1 MNQIQ
6 SLLEQALGAL
16 ELPEGLT
23 EEQIDDLI
31 AQVSEEWMRSVS
43 SDLYE
48 DLMVRADEMLA
59 EDRRDISAFERRN
72 RRRWKKP
79 VDLLRVMVRIVQ
91 ETIST
96 SFIEGDIGEH
106 DRYSFDALNRL
117 CVRSLMVAREVICL
131 VEGGFADGAL
141 GRWRSLHEM
150 AVSAAF
156 IAHHGESTAERFVA
170 AFSFASKKAMLQL
183 NNYAARANLEP
194 FSAAELQAATDL
206 CENIEARL
214 GKGLGDDYG
223 WARMALGFEL
233 NRKPHLLHLEEDTGL
248 DHWRPRYRW
257 ASQNVHSNYAP
268 PMASLGMA
276 ESNAEVHLVGQS
288 NSGMVDPLQ
297 MSAVSLLIAATAF
310 LGRFPNADRI
320 VIGRVLQQISDQVG
334 DVALT
339 AEAESAARA
348 ATRRR

>member
-1 MNQIQ
+1 VHQYQ
-6 SLLEQALGAL
+6 LLLEQALGSL
-16 ELPEGLT
+16 ELPKGLT
-23 EEQIDDLI
+23 EEQLDQLI
-31 AQVSEEWMRSVS
+31 GEVSDEWMQSMS
-43 SDLYE
+43 KDLYDE
-48 DLMVRADEMLA
+48 LMGRAGEMLS

-79 VDLLRVMVRIVQ
+79 VDLLRVMVRIVE

-96 SFIEGDIGEH
+96 SFAEADIGED
-106 DRYSFDALNRL
+106 DRHSFDALNRL
-117 CVRSLMVAREVICL
+117 CVRSLVVTREVICL

-141 GRWRSLHEM
+141 GRWRSLHEI

-156 IAHHGESTAERFVA
+156 IAQHGESTAERFIA
-170 AFSFASKKAMLQL
+170 GFSFASRKAMLQL
-183 NNYAARANLEP
+183 NNYAARANLDP
-194 FSAAELQAATDL
+194 FSVAEVQAAAED
-206 CENIEARL
+206 CEEIEVRL

-223 WARMALGFEL
+223 WARQALGFEL

-276 ESNAEVHLVGQS
+276 ESKTEVHLVGQS

-297 MSAVSLLIAATAF
+297 MCAVSLLIATTAF

-320 VIGRVLQQISDQVG
+320 IIGRVLQRISDQVG

-339 AEAESAARA
+339 AESESAARA
-348 ATRRR
+348 STRLR

>member
-1 MNQIQ
+1 MNQYQ
-6 SLLEQALGAL
+6 LLLEQTLGSL

-23 EEQIDDLI
+23 EEQLDRLI
-31 AQVSEEWMRSVS
+31 AEMSDEWMQSVS
-43 SDLYE
+43 KDLYDE
-48 DLMVRADEMLA
+48 LMGRSSEMLT
-59 EDRRDISAFERRN
+59 EDRRDVSAFERRN
-72 RRRWKKP
+72 RRRWKRP

-96 SFIEGDIGEH
+96 PFTEGDVGEN
-106 DRYSFDALNRL
+106 DRCSFDALNRL
-117 CVRSLMVAREVICL
+117 CVRSLMVTREVICL

-141 GRWRSLHEM
+141 GRWRSLHEL

-156 IAHHGESTAERFVA
+156 IAQHGEETAERFIA

-183 NNYAARANLEP
+183 NNYATRANLDP
-194 FSAAELQAATDL
+194 FSVAEVQAAAEV
-206 CENIEARL
+206 CEKIETRL

-223 WARMALGFEL
+223 WARHALGFEL

-257 ASQNVHSNYAP
+257 ASQNVHSSYAP

-276 ESNAEVHLVGQS
+276 ESKTEAYLVGQS

-297 MSAVSLLIAATAF
+297 MSAISLLIAATSF

-320 VIGRVLQQISDQVG
+320 IIGRVLQRISDQVG
-334 DVALT
+334 DVALA
-339 AEAESAARA
+339 AEAQSAARA
-348 ATRRR
+348 ASRLR

>member
-1 MNQIQ
+1 MDQYQ
-6 SLLEQALGAL
+6 TLLEETLASL
-16 ELPEGLT
+16 ELPKGST
-23 EEQIDDLI
+23 EEQLDQLI
-31 AQVSEEWMRSVS
+31 WDISDSWMQSVSES
-43 SDLYE
+43 LYDE
-48 DLMVRADEMLA
+48 LMGRASEMLS
-59 EDRRDISAFERRN
+59 EDRRDVSAFERRN

-91 ETIST
+91 ETISAP
-96 SFIEGDIGEH
+96 FAEGDVGEH

-117 CVRSLMVAREVICL
+117 CVRSLMVTREVICL

-141 GRWRSLHEM
+141 GRWRSLHEL

-156 IAHHGESTAERFVA
+156 IAEHGESTAERFIA
-170 AFSFASKKAMLQL
+170 AFSFASKKAMMQL
-183 NNYAARANLEP
+183 NNYAARANLDP
-194 FSAAELQAATDL
+194 FSADELLAAEEE
-206 CENIEARL
+206 CENIEDRL
-214 GKGLGDDYG
+214 GRGLGDDYG
-223 WARMALGFEL
+223 WARQALGFEL

-257 ASQNVHSNYAP
+257 ASQNVHSSYAP

-276 ESNAEVHLVGQS
+276 EAKTEVHLVGQS

-297 MSAVSLLIAATAF
+297 MSAMSLLIAATSF

-320 VIGRVLQQISDQVG
+320 IIGRILQRISDQVG

-348 ATRRR
+348 ASRPR